1 MKLTL
6 LISTISTCVIL
17 LSCGNDTQSNPTESS
32 GQQNNNTETEHD
44 TAELISDSVPE
55 AEFNYDS
62 SGFVNFELRVYVN
75 DPDPN
80 GPTNV
85 RDKPNGKIIQKLPK
99 DDEYMMILK
108 KVDDGWFEFSDLVS
122 FNDYPLDK
130 TSGWIHHSVLGATT
144 RNYGNQEIPVYKH
157 PAEKDEFKVGE
168 IKTESSIRILSAYFD
183 FVKVTCE
190 TCDGAVE
197 GWISNEWICGNPV
210 TTCP

>member
-1 MKLTL
+1 MSAFLF
-6 LISTISTCVIL
+6 
-17 LSCGNDTQSNPTESS
+17 SCGNDAQTSPTESAQ
-32 GQQNNNTETEHD
+32 QQNSNTESQTD
-44 TAELISDSVPE
+44 TAVQITETVTE

-62 SGFVNFELRVYVN
+62 TGFENFELRAYVN

-85 RDKPNGKIIQKLPK
+85 RNKPNGKIIQKLSK
-99 DDEYMMILK
+99 GDDYMITLK
-108 KVDDGWFEFSDLVS
+108 KVEDGWFEFDDLVS
-122 FNDYPLDK
+122 FNETPLDK
-130 TSGWIHHSVLGATT
+130 TSGWIHHSVIGAMT
-144 RNYGNQEIPVYKH
+144 RNYGDQKIPVYKH
-157 PAEKDEFKVGE
+157 PEENDEFKVGE

-183 FVKVTCE
+183 FVKVKCE